1 MIKALIFF
9 AVLLAIAFGG
19 AWLADRPGEI
29 IINWPW
35 LDMGFEVSLLMGFL
49 LIVAAMGIAVVLWIV
64 VRSIWNSPRSVTGF
78 FSSRRRDKGYKAL
91 STGMIAVGVGD
102 LVLAR
107 KQAAKARKLLGQEPM
122 TLMLEAQTAQLAGD
136 PTKARQSFEA
146 MLDTDETRALG
157 RRGLY
162 IEAQRRGDLEEA
174 LQMAKAASDESKK
187 APGWAGTALFDMQT
201 AAEDWQG
208 ALVTLSQNF
217 TNKHIAKDEFR
228 RHRAVILTAQAMALE
243 GQDGGDAAIRP
254 LLSEACK
261 LAPGLVAAVT
271 MQARLLNDARDYR
284 KASKLVEAAWR
295 IEPHPELAQ
304 AYAYIKAG
312 DTALDRLKR
321 IRVLFGLMPDHVEAK
336 LAMARAFIDAREWA
350 EARSLLEPMAES
362 QLTPRICMLMA
373 ELEEGEKNDFGLVRQ
388 WLARAVGAHRD
399 PAWTADGQV
408 SDSWQPISPVTGKI
422 DAYEWKVPVREAAHA
437 EQPVLDSRDLEE
449 DVSEEDMVLIP
460 SSHDASQEKATAF
473 DVSDDDIEEIDPD
486 ADETQDKPEE
496 DAELEVAA
504 KSEEKPDLTAD
515 GDASE
520 KSSEISGPE
529 PVASASEE
537 TPEVNKRPAA
547 AAQKPHEPEVEP
559 EVASGVKSAE
569 DASSKIEI
577 EKPKEVEFPMPFP
590 PDDPGPK
597 KDEASRRGEKRFKL
611 F

>member
-49 LIVAAMGIAVVLWIV
+49 LIVAAMGVAVVLWIV
-64 VRSIWNSPRSVTGF
+64 IKSIWNSPRSVTGF

-102 LVLAR
+102 LALAR
-107 KQAAKARKLLGQEPM
+107 KQAAKARKLIGQEPM
-122 TLMLEAQTAQLAGD
+122 TLMLEAQTAQLAGE

-174 LQMAKAASDESKK
+174 LQMAKAATDESKK
-187 APGWAGTALFDMQT
+187 APGWAGAALFDMQT
-201 AAEDWQG
+201 AGEDWQG
-208 ALVTLSQNF
+208 ALVTLSQNYA
-217 TNKHIAKDEFR
+217 NKHIEKADFR
-228 RHRAVILTAQAMALE
+228 RQRAVILTAQAMELE
-243 GQDGGDAAIRP
+243 GEDNADLSMRP

-261 LAPGLVAAVT
+261 LAPGLVPAVT
-271 MQARLLNDARDYR
+271 MQARILNDARDYR

-295 IEPHPELAQ
+295 IEPHPDLAQ
-304 AYAYIKAG
+304 AYVYIKDG

-321 IRVLFGLMPDHVEAK
+321 MRVLFGLMPDHVESK

-362 QLTPRICMLMA
+362 HLTPRICMLMA

-399 PAWTADGQV
+399 PVWTADGQV
-408 SDSWQPISPVTGKI
+408 SEVWQPISPVTGKI

-437 EQPVLDSRDLEE
+437 EQPVLDS
-449 DVSEEDMVLIP
+449 SELQPTSDEKMVLIP
-460 SSHDASQEKATAF
+460 SDGSQEKGKAF
-473 DVSDDDIEEIDPD
+473 AVSEDIVEEITPEEPQEKEPVVE
-486 ADETQDKPEE
+486 AETEEESEAASEPAVVEAAEEEAGSTPPAEPEEPEVTKDTLSAEEKKPE
-496 DAELEVAA
+496 AETKDA
-504 KSEEKPDLTAD
+504 KSEEPKAERV
-515 GDASE
+515 E
-520 KSSEISGPE
+520 KSADK
-529 PVASASEE
+529 VA
-537 TPEVNKRPAA
+537 
-547 AAQKPHEPEVEP
+547 
-559 EVASGVKSAE
+559 
-569 DASSKIEI
+569 I

-597 KDEASRRGEKRFKL
+597 KDGTAHKPEKRFKL